1 MSKTASPLAGSRIC
15 YNDGMGDEAKA
26 RNNSGEQL
34 AVENYDRIRRGLNH
48 APILK
53 KEWSDRERDAVLSTV
68 GDAEVVSSG
77 LEHVCGR
84 ELCHVLRLL
93 RGGR

>member
-1 MSKTASPLAGSRIC
+1 
-15 YNDGMGDEAKA
+15 MGDEAKA
-26 RNNSGEQL
+26 RNNTLESQTIERY
-34 AVENYDRIRRGLNH
+34 ESIRRSLNH

-68 GDAEVVSSG
+68 GDAEVVSAG
-77 LEHVCGR
+77 LEHVRGR

-93 RGGR
+93 RGGDRKSLCDCVFKI